1 MSVEE
6 KAIEEAA
13 ETARH
18 YLDKILLEPLS
29 EFGLL
34 LKDKVSYW
42 RFKNQ
47 VNMVEKARHF
57 LEAKGVETR
66 QIAGKVLPESVVPL
80 IEAGSETSDPTLS
93 DLFAG
98 LLASSVDPSTSH
110 ITHPAYGKVLNQLS
124 PLDATILRSL
134 YDGIEARQR
143 DFNSGNKPEK
153 LDENIPLFRQL
164 GFEVAGI
171 AEALKKPAEEVS
183 LSFENIRR
191 LGICDEG
198 HDFLSRAN
206 KAPRICFTDFGISFM
221 KACTQNIPK
230 A

>member
-1 MSVEE
+1 MPAED

-47 VNMVEKARHF
+47 VNMVEKARRF
-57 LEAKGVETR
+57 LEAKGVETKH
-66 QIAGKVLPESVVPL
+66 IAGKILPESVVPL

-93 DLFAG
+93 ELFAG
-98 LLASSVDPSTSH
+98 LLASSVDPATART
-110 ITHPAYGKVLNQLS
+110 THPAYAKVLNQLS
-124 PLDATILRSL
+124 PLDAVILRSL
-134 YDGIEARQR
+134 YDGIQARRR
-143 DFNSGNKPEK
+143 DIDAGNTPEELIEK
-153 LDENIPLFRQL
+153 VPPFRQL
-164 GFEVAGI
+164 GFDVAGI
-171 AEALKKPAEEVS
+171 AEALKRPADEIS

-198 HDFLSRAN
+198 HDFLARAN
-206 KAPRICFTDFGISFM
+206 KAPRISFTDFGLSLM
-221 KACTQNIPK
+221 KASTQSIPK
-230 A
+230 D

>member
-1 MSVEE
+1 MPAED

-47 VNMVEKARHF
+47 VNMVGKARQF
-57 LEAKGVETR
+57 LEAKGVETKH
-66 QIAGKVLPESVVPL
+66 IAGKILPESVVPL

-93 DLFAG
+93 ELFAG

-110 ITHPAYGKVLNQLS
+110 TTHPAYAKVLNQLS
-124 PLDATILRSL
+124 ALDATILRSL
-134 YDGIEARQR
+134 HDGVHAWQR
-143 DFNSGNKPEK
+143 DIDAGNKPEK
-153 LDENIPLFRQL
+153 LNDKVPPFRQL
-164 GFEVAGI
+164 GFEVSGI
-171 AEALKKPAEEVS
+171 AEALKTPPQEVS

-198 HDFLSRAN
+198 HNVLARAN
-206 KAPRICFTDFGISFM
+206 KAPRISFTDFGLSFM
-221 KACTQNIPK
+221 RACTQNIPT